1 MAIADKAPSRTDSR
15 RERWNYSV
23 VLSSSVASAAA
34 GQLVNPAVV
43 LPFLYMSLGAPIV
56 FAGLLYPFMKG
67 ASLLSGMLVAPFL
80 EKQAHARLSVCVPT
94 LLSAA
99 ALAVIAL
106 WADSTP
112 IPVAVAL
119 FIAVSVMLG
128 LCRGVTNVGFGQLF
142 GMVIP
147 SHRRVPIAFT
157 QSLLAG
163 IAAITVVALTKDSL
177 ATNQPMQMQV
187 TVLWAGIAATLIA
200 AIVIITVRLTDDASE
215 ESRPPA
221 EADEEV
227 KGILGKFRTGF
238 ETGARYPWFRRYL
251 VARILF
257 LSVTLALP
265 FYTIHAASVHK
276 TTPHGLSVLVIAA
289 SAGIVIG
296 SIIWRRLA
304 VRTQLYV
311 MIASA
316 CTGAIAAAL
325 ALFLEFTGGIAN
337 IALYAIAIVLVA
349 VSANGIRN
357 AIYLYFIDMTSESER
372 PYLQGL
378 ADLIVGVMAISGAA
392 VLGVLAQL
400 AHPAFPLIAFLVLG
414 LAAAYYTTRLEDPAQ
429 GAASGTSPTA
439 Q

>member
-1 MAIADKAPSRTDSR
+1 VIADEASTGADVRH
-15 RERWNYSV
+15 ERWNYSM
-23 VLSSSVASAAA
+23 VLSSSIASAAA
-34 GQLVNPAVV
+34 GQLVNPSVV

-67 ASLLSGMLVAPFL
+67 ASLLSGMLIAPFL
-80 EKQAHARLSVCVPT
+80 EKPTHAKLSVCLPT

-99 ALAVIAL
+99 ALATIAL
-106 WADSTP
+106 WADSVP
-112 IPVAVAL
+112 VPVAVVL
-119 FIAVSVMLG
+119 FIAVAVVLG
-128 LCRGVTNVGFGQLF
+128 LCRGVSNVGFSQLL
-142 GMVIP
+142 GTVIP

-163 IAAITVVALTKDSL
+163 IAAIIVVALTKDSL
-177 ATNQPMQMQV
+177 AATSQPMQMQV

-200 AIVIITVRLTDDASE
+200 AIIVVTVRLVDKDTKE
-215 ESRPPA
+215 PPPPV
-221 EADEEV
+221 EADEGP
-227 KGILGKFRTGF
+227 KGIYRKLRAGFKTGMS
-238 ETGARYPWFRRYL
+238 YHWFRRYL

-257 LSVTLALP
+257 LSVTLAMP

-276 TTPHGLSVLVIAA
+276 TTPHGLSILVIAA

-296 SIIWRRLA
+296 SIIWRWLA

-316 CTGAIAAAL
+316 CIGAIAAAL

-372 PYLQGL
+372 PYLQGS
-378 ADLIVGVMAISGAA
+378 ADLIVGVLSISGAA

-400 AHPAFPLIAFLVLG
+400 AHPAFPLVAFLVLG
-414 LAAAYYTTRLEDPAQ
+414 LVAAYVATRLEDPANR
-429 GAASGTSPTA
+429 AASRDAATA

>member
-1 MAIADKAPSRTDSR
+1 VIAEEASIGADDK
-15 RERWNYSV
+15 RERWNYSM

-34 GQLVNPAVV
+34 GQLVNPSVV

-80 EKQAHARLSVCVPT
+80 EKPAHAKLSVCLPT

-106 WADSTP
+106 WADSVP
-112 IPVAVAL
+112 VPVAVAL
-119 FIAVSVMLG
+119 FVAVAVLLG
-128 LCRGVTNVGFGQLF
+128 LCRGVTNIGFGQLF

-200 AIVIITVRLTDDASE
+200 AIIVVTVRLVDKDPKEPS
-215 ESRPPA
+215 PHV
-221 EADEEV
+221 EADERPR
-227 KGILGKFRTGF
+227 GMFRKLRAGF

-257 LSVTLALP
+257 LSVTLAMP

-296 SIIWRRLA
+296 SIIWRWLA
-304 VRTQLYV
+304 ARAQLYV
-311 MIASA
+311 MIASS
-316 CTGAIAAAL
+316 CTGAVAAAL
-325 ALFLEFTGGIAN
+325 ALFLEFTGGVAN

-357 AIYLYFIDMTSESER
+357 AIYLYFIDMTSEGER

-378 ADLIVGVMAISGAA
+378 ADLIVGIVSISGAA

-400 AHPAFPLIAFLVLG
+400 AHPAFPLVAFLVLG
-414 LAAAYYTTRLEDPAQ
+414 LAAAYFTTRLEDPASR
-429 GAASGTSPTA
+429 AASDSPA
-439 Q
+439 AAE